1 MDNIVLIAA
10 IATLLVISPFI
21 ANITRSPI
29 PVVEI
34 LLGIIVM
41 QTGLIHHSETLEV
54 FGEIGFLYLMFLAGT
69 EVDIKNIISLGKVEL
84 KKAMLYISI
93 LYVLS
98 ISATLYFNLSPT
110 YAVALPVL
118 SIGMIM
124 PIMKEFGKDDS
135 WLQKSLIIGV
145 LGELVSIIAFVVLN
159 GYLTSGVGIEF
170 YKTMGI
176 LILFLGLSVL
186 FFRII
191 KVIFWWFPELKLK
204 IMPVIDRK
212 DQDMRF
218 SITIFFIMIAM
229 MLHLSLELALGTFL
243 AGMFISTF
251 FEHKKDLPDKLSALG
266 FGFLIPIFF
275 IHVGTTLNLEA
286 MMSQEVMLKILYITV
301 FMFMMRLIAA
311 FTVYYRELKFKNT
324 LLFIFSHSM
333 PLTFL
338 IAIASIG
345 YQTSSISTNDYYA
358 FVASATIEALL
369 FLMIIKIIKVYK
381 KDSSK
386 LKKGELTSP
395 F

>member
-1 MDNIVLIAA
+1 MDNIILIAA
-10 IATLLVISPFI
+10 IAVLLVISPFI
-21 ANITRSPI
+21 ANITRSPL

-34 LLGIIVM
+34 ILGIIVM

-69 EVDIKNIISLGKVEL
+69 EVDIKKIISLGKIEL
-84 KKAMLYISI
+84 KKAILYISI

-98 ISATLYFNLSPT
+98 ISATLYFDLSPT

-124 PIMKEFGKDDS
+124 PIMKEFGKNDS
-135 WLQKSLIIGV
+135 WLQKALIIGV
-145 LGELVSIIAFVVLN
+145 LGELASIIAFVVIN
-159 GYLTSGVGIEF
+159 GYLTSGIGIEF
-170 YKTMGI
+170 YKTMGT
-176 LILFLGLSVL
+176 LILFLVLSVL
-186 FFRII
+186 FFKII
-191 KVIFWWFPELKLK
+191 KIIFWWFPELKLK

-229 MLHLSLELALGTFL
+229 MLHLNLELVLGTFL

-251 FEHKKDLPDKLSALG
+251 FEHKRDLPDKLSAVG

-286 MMSQEVMLKILYITV
+286 MMSQEVMLKILYITL

-324 LLFIFSHSM
+324 LLFALSHSM

-358 FVASATIEALL
+358 FVASAAIEALV
-369 FLMIIKIIKVYK
+369 FLMVIKIIKVYK

-386 LKKGELTSP
+386 MKKRESASS

>member
-10 IATLLVISPFI
+10 IATLLVISPFL
-21 ANITRSPI
+21 ANITRTPL
-29 PVVEI
+29 PVIEI
-34 LLGIIVM
+34 ILGIVVM
-41 QTGLIHHSETLEV
+41 QTGLLHHSETLEI

-69 EVDIKNIISLGKVEL
+69 EVDIKKIISLGKVDL

-93 LYVLS
+93 LYILS
-98 ISATLYFNLSPT
+98 ISATLYFDLSPT

-124 PIMKEFGKDDS
+124 PMIKEFGKDDS
-135 WLQKSLIIGV
+135 WLQKALIIGV

-159 GYLTSGVGIEF
+159 GYLTFGVGFEF
-170 YKTMGI
+170 YKAMGI
-176 LILFLGLSVL
+176 LILFLVLSVL
-186 FFRII
+186 FFRVI
-191 KVIFWWFPELKLK
+191 KIIFWWFPELKLK

-212 DQDMRF
+212 DQDIRF

-229 MLHLSLELALGTFL
+229 MLHLNLELALGTFL

-286 MMSQEVMLKILYITV
+286 MMSKEVMFKILYITL
-301 FMFMMRLIAA
+301 FMFAMRLIAG
-311 FTVYYRELKFKNT
+311 FTVYYKELKFKNT
-324 LLFIFSHSM
+324 LLFVFSHSM

-345 YQTSSISTNDYYA
+345 YQTSSISKNDYYA
-358 FVASATIEALL
+358 FVASAAIEALL

-381 KDSSK
+381 KGDYM
-386 LKKGELTSP
+386 LKKDGVVAS
-395 F
+395 

>member
-1 MDNIVLIAA
+1 MDNIILIAA
-10 IATLLVISPFI
+10 IAVLLVISPFI
-21 ANITRSPI
+21 ANITRSPL

-34 LLGIIVM
+34 ILGIIVM

-69 EVDIKNIISLGKVEL
+69 EVDIKKIISLGKIEL
-84 KKAMLYISI
+84 KKAILYISI

-98 ISATLYFNLSPT
+98 ISATLYFDLSPT

-124 PIMKEFGKDDS
+124 PIMKEFGKNDS
-135 WLQKSLIIGV
+135 WLQKALIIGV
-145 LGELVSIIAFVVLN
+145 LGELASIIAFVVIN
-159 GYLTSGVGIEF
+159 GYLTSGIGIEF
-170 YKTMGI
+170 YKTMGT
-176 LILFLGLSVL
+176 LILFLVLSVL
-186 FFRII
+186 FFKII
-191 KVIFWWFPELKLK
+191 KIIFWWFPELKLK

-229 MLHLSLELALGTFL
+229 MLHLNLELVLGTFL

-251 FEHKKDLPDKLSALG
+251 FEHKRDLPDKLSAVG

-286 MMSQEVMLKILYITV
+286 MMSQEVMLKILYITL

-324 LLFIFSHSM
+324 LLFALSHSM

-358 FVASATIEALL
+358 FVASAAIEALV
-369 FLMIIKIIKVYK
+369 FLMVIKIIKVYK

-386 LKKGELTSP
+386 MKKRESTSS